1 MRRIAMAK
9 SKAQAALEFVREEAK
24 RSSSDTDL
32 HNAFFGNGGKFGQ
45 LFPTRE
51 EREAFAKTPE
61 YEEIVRIRA
70 SLTRRTKRSLV

>member
-1 MRRIAMAK
+1 MAK
-9 SKAQAALEFVREEAK
+9 SKAQQALDFVREEAK
-24 RSSSDTDL
+24 RSETDTDL

-51 EREAFAKTPE
+51 QREAFAKTPE

-70 SLTRRTKRSLV
+70 SLANRKKRSPA